1 MLTGRSLHSFA
12 GLVLTLGDRLAGAVP
27 SLARSLVDEGLA
39 LQAELEEALGPRGV
53 LLHPPYSRP
62 APRHGDAWRTA
73 TDAACTAVFNVLES
87 PVTVVRTSFESR
99 GLPVGVQ
106 VVGARGADALTLD
119 VAEALEIDL
128 GGFVRAEPV

>member
-1 MLTGRSLHSFA
+1 MLN
-12 GLVLTLGDRLAGAVP
+12 GDRLAGAVP
-27 SLARSLVDEGLA
+27 SLARSLVDEVLE

-62 APRHGDAWRTA
+62 APRHGDAWRTD

-106 VVGARGADALTLD
+106 SAQGADALTLD
-119 VAEALEIDL
+119 VAEHSRPTWVVSCGRSLSDTRLPNE
-128 GGFVRAEPV
+128 RNRE